1 MLPLG
6 HWLYDSLTCGHFNCF
21 LLLSSLFS
29 LNGFCNVLPF
39 YNIFFSLSFYLRW
52 NVKMRLIRSP
62 LFLLC
67 CALLLLPIGS
77 TASTASSIA
86 AASSMVAASSSVDV
100 DDDSAVTTS
109 GHGCPRSCECKWKR
123 GKETVT
129 CVNTGFTF
137 VPRPIDAGTQV
148 SREIE
153 NSEISLSFSC

>member
-1 MLPLG
+1 VDTLIVFFFCLVCSALIDFVMFCL
-6 HWLYDSLTCGHFNCF
+6 LTT
-21 LLLSSLFS
+21 
-29 LNGFCNVLPF
+29 
-39 YNIFFSLSFYLRW
+39 FFSLFLFYLRW

-86 AASSMVAASSSVDV
+86 AGSSIAAASSMAAASSSVDV
-100 DDDSAVTTS
+100 EDDTAVTTS

-153 NSEISLSFSC
+153 NSEISLLVL

>member
-1 MLPLG
+1 MDTLIVFFFCLV
-6 HWLYDSLTCGHFNCF
+6 C
-21 LLLSSLFS
+21 FS
-29 LNGFCNVLPF
+29 LNRFCNVLSF
-39 YNIFFSLSFYLRW
+39 DNIFFSLSFYLRW

-77 TASTASSIA
+77 TASTASTASSIA
-86 AASSMVAASSSVDV
+86 AASSSVDV
-100 DDDSAVTTS
+100 DDDTAATTS